1 MFFNNLTEIPEI
13 ARKTSCSIF
22 VVPPDILGA
31 PASTEEPTRT
41 TSKKPVKKTAPNA
54 PALKNAIFLTPDES
68 KATHLISV
76 EQIRDFLALTNSRET
91 RDRFF
96 VITPAN
102 AMNEA
107 AQNAFLKTFEE
118 PKDFCHFVLLT
129 ETPGALLPTILS
141 RAQVFFPRALNTL
154 DNPPS
159 INAKTPA
166 AKAKILDQAKQLI
179 SVTPRDLPGIAADF
193 AKIKT
198 KPREQALDV
207 ISAAIELLY
216 KSYFKTGNQKFLA
229 KLPAFLHLHDAIKK
243 GGHIKLHIVADL
255 C

>member
-1 MFFNNLTEIPEI
+1 MFFDSLKDLPRI
-13 ARKTSCSIF
+13 ASKTSCTIF
-22 VVPPDILGA
+22 VVPPDTKIEAL
-31 PASTEEPTRT
+31 T
-41 TSKKPVKKTAPNA
+41 PNA
-54 PALKNAIFLTPDES
+54 KNTDGSFPSPKNTLYLYPDES
-68 KATHLISV
+68 KVTRVISV

-91 RDRFF
+91 KDRFF
-96 VITPAN
+96 VITPTD

-141 RAQVFFPRALNTL
+141 RAQVFAPRLENTL
-154 DNPPS
+154 DTPPN

-166 AKAKILDQAKQLI
+166 AKTKILNQAKKLI
-179 SVTPRDLPGIAADF
+179 SATPRELPAIAADF

-198 KPREQALDV
+198 KPREQALDI
-207 ISAAIELLY
+207 ISTAIELLY
-216 KSYFKTGNQKFLA
+216 KSYFKTGNPKFLA
-229 KLPAFLHLHDAIKK
+229 KLPAFLQLHDAIAK
-243 GGHIKLHIVADL
+243 GGHIKLHLVADL